1 MIDYIVITMDNCS
14 YCDKAKKELRQRNKT
29 FKSLNIMDT
38 PELSALCVAAG
49 HTTFPLILK
58 VVGGYTELLNQE
70 E

>member
-1 MIDYIVITMDNCS
+1 MVDYIIITMDNCS
-14 YCDKAKKELRQRNKT
+14 YCDKAKEELRQRNK
-29 FKSLNIMDT
+29 SYQSINIMDV

-49 HTTFPLILK
+49 RSTFPLVLK